1 MLITPKNITKEI
13 VCEELDYDQSAGN
26 LIWKHTRSAHAT
38 EGSVAGCIQNGYVKV
53 TLFGHSYY
61 AHRLIWMM
69 VYGYFP
75 EKDYNIDH
83 INRVKF
89 DNRFENLRVVTRSEN
104 RQNVVKANKSNK
116 SGYLGVIGK
125 DGKFGYSFKG
135 CGLQITEGGFASAEG
150 AHSAYMACKR
160 AHCDVEIPV
169 INR

>member
-13 VCEELDYDQSAGN
+13 VCEELDYDQSTGN
-26 LIWKHTRSAHAT
+26 LIWKHTRSTHAI

-83 INRVKF
+83 INRVKS
-89 DNRFENLRVVTRSEN
+89 DNRFENLRKVTRSQN
-104 RQNVVKANKSNK
+104 RQNVVSSRSNK
-116 SGYLGVIGK
+116 TGYLGVSKSGSE
-125 DGKFGYSFKG
+125 FGYLFRMGDS
-135 CGLQITEGGFASAEG
+135 QVAEGGFSSAEG
-150 AHSAYMACKR
+150 AYSAYMTCKR
-160 AHCDVEIPV
+160 AHCDVEIL